1 MKRDMENAELFVF
14 NENSRSFEEIGK
26 ISGEITASTSEDSAS
41 DNKALRSFTE
51 SHEGSFTVTVNGSSG
66 ICAFY
71 LITGQRWKIPN
82 NWLKHH
88 GQPMKKKPW
97 KKTPAI
103 IKQFRR
109 EMRRRKKLRRFDA
122 N

>member
-1 MKRDMENAELFVF
+1 MTERDIENAELFVF
-14 NENSRSFEEIGK
+14 NDNSKSFEK
-26 ISGEITASTSEDSAS
+26 LGEISEVITATNTEPKTSPSEELKQLNRDFATSFEVQI
-41 DNKALRSFTE
+41 DNFNKYT
-51 SHEGSFTVTVNGSSG
+51 
-66 ICAFY
+66 FY
-71 LITGQRWKIPN
+71 LLIGQKWRIPN

-88 GQPMKKKPW
+88 GQPMNKKPW

-109 EMRRRKKLRRFDA
+109 EMRRRKKLRRFDT

>member
-1 MKRDMENAELFVF
+1 MNSEIKSGQFFVF
-14 NENSRSFEEIGK
+14 NEETNSFEKLGEIT
-26 ISGEITASTSEDSAS
+26 GEITATNTEPETSPSEKLKQF
-41 DNKALRSFTE
+41 NKEFATSFEVQIGNFNKYT
-51 SHEGSFTVTVNGSSG
+51 
-66 ICAFY
+66 FY
-71 LITGQRWKIPN
+71 LLIGEKWRIPN

-88 GQPMKKKPW
+88 GEPMNRKLW

-109 EMRRRKKLRRFDA
+109 EMRRRKKLRRFDT

>member
-1 MKRDMENAELFVF
+1 MKRDIENAEFFVF
-14 NENSRSFEEIGK
+14 NDNSKSFEKLGK
-26 ISGEITASTSEDSAS
+26 ISGEITASPSKDSAS
-41 DNKALRSFTE
+41 ESKVLRSFTE
-51 SHEGSFTVTVNGSSG
+51 SHEGSFSVTINNTRE
-66 ICAFY
+66 IYALY
-71 LITGQRWKIPN
+71 MITGERWRIPN

-88 GQPMKKKPW
+88 GLPMNKKPW

-109 EMRRRKKLRRFDA
+109 EMRRRKKLRRFDT

>member
-1 MKRDMENAELFVF
+1 MKRDIENAELFVF
-14 NENSRSFEEIGK
+14 NDQSKSFEKLGEI
-26 ISGEITASTSEDSAS
+26 SEEITATNTEPKTSPSEELKQLNRDFATSFEVQI
-41 DNKALRSFTE
+41 DNFNKYT
-51 SHEGSFTVTVNGSSG
+51 
-66 ICAFY
+66 FY
-71 LITGQRWKIPN
+71 LLIGEKYRIPN

-88 GQPMKKKPW
+88 GQPMNKKPW

-109 EMRRRKKLRRFDA
+109 EMRRRKKLRRFDT

>member
-1 MKRDMENAELFVF
+1 MKENVELFVF
-14 NENSRSFEEIGK
+14 NDNSKSFEKLGK

-41 DNKALRSFTE
+41 ESIALKSFTE
-51 SHEGSFTVTVNGSSG
+51 SHEGSFSATVNASG
-66 ICAFY
+66 IYEFY

-88 GQPMKKKPW
+88 GQPMNKKPW

-103 IKQFRR
+103 IKQFKR
-109 EMRRRKKLRRFDA
+109 EMRRRKKLEGRT
-122 N
+122 